1 MVQLRGARGF
11 RQAWRLLGG
20 LLILGLA
27 GAACGGSGDVSVEAP
42 QAQAP
47 GNSSSPITAEVP
59 DDWQLVTA
67 GVGTGY
73 QAWGEDCCGST
84 EPYTVVKVEGG
95 DRTITVAATGYGEYQ
110 GGLAQASSG
119 YMGDLTELDVD
130 GRTALLSLRSD
141 NPQPGA
147 PPSDLVVDVDGD
159 SAIQVMG
166 VGATREQLVEL
177 AANATITDDH
187 RVAPQLE
194 PVPEGFEV
202 VGSVHATAVGLL
214 VGSVSPGT
222 ENVNGDEATHTLGWT
237 VGPAGPSDG
246 RATVLLAAVPTNSV
260 SLAALEV
267 DVAQSAGSGDV
278 TRTADR
284 LSFSIEETAPGQGGS
299 LRRTVVADTPW
310 GDQLIAV
317 ANSSGPQDQLP
328 TLEQLEEVVA
338 STTEADTDGWA
349 KLIEVANGGPGLNPD
364 AGQSEVVRG
373 EADGI
378 EWLLQTGEPGFS
390 SNTGGRIGVD
400 ECLKLGDGT
409 SACPTSGSASGGG
422 GGLGAVTMATGEFGP
437 NKLAF
442 VGMVVANDDPTASLR
457 LTLPDGSTQRAD
469 FHPVPG
475 ADTRAAV
482 LVGDQPGQ
490 FACDGPGPQVPVV
503 GDGHSI
509 GSLERLDAK
518 GNSLGCMNR

>member
-1 MVQLRGARGF
+1 MVQRGDRQRLRAMIGVFA
-11 RQAWRLLGG
+11 
-20 LLILGLA
+20 LGLI
-27 GAACGGSGDVSVEAP
+27 GAACGESGPETAVVE
-42 QAQAP
+42 QSQAP
-47 GNSSSPITAEVP
+47 GTSSSPITAEVP
-59 DDWQLVTA
+59 ADWQLVTA
-67 GVGTGY
+67 GVGTG
-73 QAWGEDCCGST
+73 QQTWGEDCCGST
-84 EPYTVVKVEGG
+84 EPYTVVKVEGE

-119 YMGDLTELDVD
+119 YMGDITELDVD
-130 GRTALLSLRSD
+130 GRTALLSLGSED
-141 NPQPGA
+141 PQPGA

-159 SAIQVMG
+159 SAIHVMG
-166 VGATREQLVEL
+166 VGATSEQLVAL

-194 PVPEGFEV
+194 PVPQGFEV
-202 VGSVHATAVGLL
+202 VGSVNATAVGLL

-222 ENVNGDEATHTLGWT
+222 ENINGDEATHTLGWT
-237 VGPAGPSDG
+237 VGPAGPPG
-246 RATVLLAAVPTNSV
+246 GQATVLLAAVPANSV

-267 DVAQSAGSGDV
+267 DVAQSAGSADV

-284 LSFSIEETAPGQGGS
+284 LSFSIEETAPGQAGS
-299 LRRTVVADTPW
+299 LSRTVVGDTSW

-317 ANSSGPQDQLP
+317 ANSRGPKDQLP
-328 TLEQLEEVVA
+328 TLEQLDEVVA
-338 STTEADTDGWA
+338 STTEADADEWA
-349 KLIEVANGGPGLNPD
+349 KLIEDANGGPGLNPD
-364 AGQSEVVRG
+364 AGQSEVARG

-378 EWLLQTGEPGFS
+378 EWLLQTGEPGWIS
-390 SNTGGRIGVD
+390 STDGRIGVD

-409 SACPTSGSASGGG
+409 SACPTSGSASGVEDQV
-422 GGLGAVTMATGEFGP
+422 AFTMATGEFGP

-490 FACDGPGPQVPVV
+490 FRCDGPGPQVPVA
-503 GDGHSI
+503 GDGQSI

-518 GNSLGCMNR
+518 GNSLGCTTG